1 MDFLDRFSKIT
12 LTPNLMKIRPVEAR
26 LFHADRQT
34 DMRKQTVA
42 YQNFANRLE
51 NIQFYSVRNVE
62 VVATTILKI

>member
-1 MDFLDRFSKIT
+1 
-12 LTPNLMKIRPVEAR
+12 MKIRPVEAR